1 MNPSGNTALVII
13 DMQVSLMDE
22 HPWQPQPVIA
32 TINRLIHQAR
42 DAGAPVCFV
51 WDERVEPDAGI
62 LPELNQ
68 QPSDWMQDKH
78 FRDAFMETALH
89 ARLQQAGI
97 HRLVMTGMQTDYCVD
112 TSCRAAAALGYE
124 VILVSDGHTTPD
136 SEQLTGEQIVR
147 HHNRILNFHR
157 AGQGSI
163 AVLPAAEIVF

>member
-22 HPWQPQPVIA
+22 NPWQPQPVIA

-42 DAGAPVCFV
+42 ETDAVVCFV

-62 LPELNQ
+62 LPVLSQ
-68 QPSDWMQDKH
+68 QPSDWTQSKH
-78 FRDAFMETALH
+78 FRDTFMDTTLH
-89 ARLQQAGI
+89 QRLQQAGVR
-97 HRLVMTGMQTDYCVD
+97 RLVMTGMQTDYCVD

-136 SEQLTGEQIVR
+136 SDQLTGEQIVR
-147 HHNRILNFHR
+147 HHNRILNNHL

-163 AVLPAAEIVF
+163 AVIPAAEVTF